1 VSWIAAEGG
10 EPEELISSVPS
21 EFSTPHPWSLTPDG
35 EALLFVVFRTGGRDI
50 ATLGLGDERD
60 FRRVLQNATFP
71 ALSPDGAWMAW
82 VEPGGSPRINISTYP
97 DVAQQTYPLAAG
109 NGPVFSRDGRE
120 LYFVEG
126 NALRAVSLE
135 YEPDFRIVEAP
146 REVFRASYTFNVWD
160 AHPDGQR
167 LLVLRDAA
175 EGSDVSSPPERQR
188 IHIVLN
194 WTEELQRRL
203 AAE

>member
-1 VSWIAAEGG
+1 
-10 EPEELISSVPS
+10 
-21 EFSTPHPWSLTPDG
+21 
-35 EALLFVVFRTGGRDI
+35 
-50 ATLGLGDERD
+50 
-60 FRRVLQNATFP
+60 
-71 ALSPDGAWMAW
+71 
-82 VEPGGSPRINISTYP
+82 
-97 DVAQQTYPLAAG
+97 
-109 NGPVFSRDGRE
+109 
-120 LYFVEG
+120 
-126 NALRAVSLE
+126 
-135 YEPDFRIVEAP
+135 
-146 REVFRASYTFNVWD
+146 VFRASYTFNVWD